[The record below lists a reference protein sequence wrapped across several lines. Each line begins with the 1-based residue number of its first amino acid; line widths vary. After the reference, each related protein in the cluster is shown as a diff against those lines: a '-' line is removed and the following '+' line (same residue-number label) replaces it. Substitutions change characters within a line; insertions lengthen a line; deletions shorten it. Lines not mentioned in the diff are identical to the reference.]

1 MKLKI
6 VSRCSS
12 FPSWSG

>member
-6 VSRCSS
+6 FCRCRL

>member
-1 MKLKI
+1 MKNKI
-6 VSRCSS
+6 FCRCGL

>member
-6 VSRCSS
+6 FCRSS
-12 FPSWSG
+12 LFPFWSG

>member
-6 VSRCSS
+6 FCRCRL
-12 FPSWSG
+12 FPSWSS

>member
-6 VSRCSS
+6 FCRCGV

>member
-6 VSRCSS
+6 CRCRL